1 MDKNASIDQVLKED
15 IVQQHIHQQLEL
27 GPRGNIIKGYTE
39 ADIERAVIDKLNQEE
54 ETNDIQKM
62 IAKFYNKFDE
72 LHEQSIV

>member
-39 ADIERAVIDKLNQEE
+39 ADIERAVIDKLN
-54 ETNDIQKM
+54 
-62 IAKFYNKFDE
+62 
-72 LHEQSIV
+72 